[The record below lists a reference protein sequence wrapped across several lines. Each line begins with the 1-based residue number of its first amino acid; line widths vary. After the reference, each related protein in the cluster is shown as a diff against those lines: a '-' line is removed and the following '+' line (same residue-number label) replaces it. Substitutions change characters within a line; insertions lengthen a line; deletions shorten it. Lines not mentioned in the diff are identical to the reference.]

1 MFRGRKEKRELER
14 EIRFR
19 QGLSRIRNYVERSRQ
34 TQKRFWELGK
44 RALQLGDRRQ
54 FQNLALAYLRTG
66 EVINRWER
74 YLVAMETVAVQRDQV
89 KATGEFLKAM
99 GALADSITE
108 GARPEELLKMQRD
121 LERALT
127 RAQTLDETLSIVMDA
142 AGETLFSAEG
152 LSEEAL
158 KELEGAMGREA
169 AREEREG
176 LDQRIAEGLRRIEEE
191 MRKEMK
197 S

>member
-1 MFRGRKEKRELER
+1 
-14 EIRFR
+14 
-19 QGLSRIRNYVERSRQ
+19 
-34 TQKRFWELGK
+34 
-44 RALQLGDRRQ
+44 
-54 FQNLALAYLRTG
+54 
-66 EVINRWER
+66 VINRWER